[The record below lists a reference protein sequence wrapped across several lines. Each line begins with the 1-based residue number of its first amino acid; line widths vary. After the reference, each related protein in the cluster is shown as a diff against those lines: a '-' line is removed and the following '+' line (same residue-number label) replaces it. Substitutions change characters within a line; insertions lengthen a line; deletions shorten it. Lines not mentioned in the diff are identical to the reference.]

1 MAGLEGHR
9 NYAAFGLAWRSC
21 MALPFRAAGAGRPD
35 VVVRFG
41 EVPASLPPPAKG
53 SGLWQA
59 APGAF
64 LLRVAGLAHFYVRN
78 GREILI
84 AADGGDD
91 RAIVACLTGPVVA
104 ALLQQRQVATL
115 HGGALELPGGA
126 GAAVFLGGTAVGKSS
141 LLAALN
147 DRGYALLADGLTGAV
162 LTGGRPVVLPAFPAL
177 RLWADA
183 LDQLDWWER
192 PIVRMREQLEKYEVR
207 VRRFRATPARLR
219 ACYVLQGGRSEEV
232 SVEALP
238 SVEALRGVIRHGY
251 RNSFLHGA
259 KLGAGSFL
267 TLSRMVRQAPTF
279 RVARALEPFR
289 IDPLA
294 DAVESHLGTVSAQGQ
309 GSTQADAHPCPSFG

>member
-1 MAGLEGHR
+1 MAGEGHR

-21 MALPFRAAGAGRPD
+21 MALPFRETGAGRPD
-35 VVVRFG
+35 VVIRFG

-126 GAAVFLGGTAVGKSS
+126 AAVFLGSTAVGKSS

-147 DRGYALLADGLTGAV
+147 DRGYALLADGLTGTV
-162 LTGGRPVVLPAFPAL
+162 LTGGQLVVLPAFPAL

-183 LDQLDWWER
+183 LDQLDWWGR
-192 PIVRMREQLEKYEVR
+192 PIVRMREPLEKYEVQ

-232 SVEALP
+232 SVEAWS
-238 SVEALRGVIRHGY
+238 SVEALRGVIQHGY

-289 IDPLA
+289 IGPLA
-294 DAVESHLGTVSAQGQ
+294 DAVESHLETVSAQGQ
-309 GSTQADAHPCPSFG
+309 SPTQADAHPCPSSG